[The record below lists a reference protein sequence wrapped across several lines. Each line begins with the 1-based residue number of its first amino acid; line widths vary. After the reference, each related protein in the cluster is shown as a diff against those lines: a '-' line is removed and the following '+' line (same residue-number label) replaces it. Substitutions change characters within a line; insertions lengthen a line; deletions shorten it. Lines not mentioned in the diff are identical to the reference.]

1 MEDLTRKLGEL
12 LNDPAALEQIKGLT
26 GLLGQQTEEPQTY
39 RIRPTLRGF
48 LEEVAL
54 VADIDS
60 FDGEDDRVP
69 LMTLHAAKGLEFP
82 NVYLAGMDEGLFPSY
97 QSTMSGDPSDMEEER
112 RLCYVGIT
120 RAKEHLTMTG
130 ARMRMLRGQM
140 EWFRESRFLGELPPE
155 VIDTMPE
162 RSPSRSPFSSSP
174 KPWQMPRKSQ
184 PAAKPYF
191 ISGKQI
197 QASSGDLGYGV
208 GDTVRHVKFGQGTV
222 TAIRD
227 GGRDKEVTVEFDNY
241 GVKKMFAGFAKLVKV

>member
-1 MEDLTRKLGEL
+1 MILF
-12 LNDPAALEQIKGLT
+12 
-26 GLLGQQTEEPQTY
+26 QTELPSLLEAMEPKM
-39 RIRPTLRGF
+39 F
-48 LEEVAL
+48 L
-54 VADIDS
+54 
-60 FDGEDDRVP
+60 
-69 LMTLHAAKGLEFP
+69 
-82 NVYLAGMDEGLFPSY
+82 
-97 QSTMSGDPSDMEEER
+97 
-112 RLCYVGIT
+112 
-120 RAKEHLTMTG
+120 KEHLTMTG

-184 PAAKPYF
+184 PAPKPYF
-191 ISGKQI
+191 VSGKQI